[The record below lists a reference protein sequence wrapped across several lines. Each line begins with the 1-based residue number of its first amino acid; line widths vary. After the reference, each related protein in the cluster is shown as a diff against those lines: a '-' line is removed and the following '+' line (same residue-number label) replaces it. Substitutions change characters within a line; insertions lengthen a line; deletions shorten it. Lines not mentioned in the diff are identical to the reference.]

1 VALDTLNGEALT
13 GLTTALQSL
22 LPASADPNLAPE
34 LLVSPKRFSPAGL
47 NGFVGVN
54 HDPEGDILGRRVSA
68 IASVG
73 VKTKTLATLG
83 DAVAGVTAA
92 VVGAPRS
99 DLRRLGILSVG
110 VTELGPQ
117 TAPAPGPQGVARQQ
131 VTFDVS
137 YEFLKLPAAPAGVIA
152 QIPLDLELSG
162 ENDPRR
168 LYSDEFNSQS
178 LASFEI
184 VDDPLSNKNTPSAWA
199 FDAVGLRVAQTK
211 AIFGGGTAVN
221 ANKPGTYA
229 VLRGTPSHPP
239 VADFILRAEV
249 QSDSDQ
255 GIGLVF
261 RYADADNFAFFLANQ
276 NGGYRVLGRKI
287 GGAFQQVAV
296 DATRGYT
303 VGALMRLKVVASDTE
318 LRASVDDG
326 PALIGVDPVAPAPGR
341 VGLAAQRNN
350 QAFFYGMELIAI

>member
-22 LPASADPNLAPE
+22 LPESADPTLEPE
-34 LLVSPKRFSPAGL
+34 LLVSPTRFTPAGL

-54 HDPEGDILGRRVSA
+54 HEPEGDILGRRVSA
-68 IASVG
+68 SALVG
-73 VKTKTLATLG
+73 VKTKTLDTLG

-117 TAPAPGPQGVARQQ
+117 TAPAPGPDGVARQQ
-131 VTFDVS
+131 VTFAVS
-137 YEFLKLPAAPAGVIA
+137 YEFLKLPADPAGVIA
-152 QIPLDLELSG
+152 QIPLDVELSG
-162 ENDPRR
+162 ENETRT
-168 LYSDEFNSQS
+168 LFAEEFNSQS

-184 VDDPLSNKNTPSAWA
+184 VDDPLANKNTPSAWA
-199 FDAVGLRVAQTK
+199 FDAAGSRLAQTK

-221 ANKPGTYA
+221 ANKPGTYL
-229 VLRGTPSHPP
+229 VLRATPTHPP

-261 RYADADNFAFFLANQ
+261 RYEDQDNFGFFLANQ
-276 NGGYRVLGRKI
+276 NGGYRVLGRKV

-296 DATRGYT
+296 DATKSFT
-303 VGALMRLKVVASDTE
+303 VGALTRLKVVASGTE
-318 LRASVDDG
+318 LRVSVDDV
-326 PALIGVDPVAPAPGR
+326 PALAGTDPVAPVAGR
-341 VGLAAQRNN
+341 VGLAAQRNT
-350 QAFFYGMELIAI
+350 QAFFYDMELIAI